1 MSAAVTPALIKE
13 LRERTGVGMG
23 SCKEA
28 LVASNGSIDE
38 AIEWLRKKGMASA
51 VKKEGRATNEGTIVS
66 AREGNSVAILEA
78 NAETDFVVRNERF
91 QEFVKHTAQDAA
103 KNHVTSLETLMA
115 LPYSKDNS
123 LTVDQQRATLI
134 QAIGENIQI
143 RRLHLF
149 SLDNNASVGVYSH
162 QNGKLL
168 TAVVIQGSAGED
180 DLAREI
186 AMHTAAAAP
195 EFLKPEEVPA
205 DVIQKEREI
214 AASQMQGKPANI
226 VDKIVE
232 GKLNAYY
239 DAICLLRQK
248 FIKDDS
254 KTIQQLVEERAKQT
268 GKPLQVSAFIRW
280 NVGG

>member
-1 MSAAVTPALIKE
+1 MSATPALIKE

-23 SCKEA
+23 ACKDA
-28 LVASNGSIDE
+28 LTATNGNIDE

-51 VKKEGRATNEGTIVS
+51 VKKEGRVTNEGMIVS
-66 AREGNSVAILEA
+66 AKENNAIAIVEA

-103 KNHVTSLETLMA
+103 KNHVASLEALMA
-115 LPYSKDNS
+115 LPYSKESNV
-123 LTVDQQRATLI
+123 TVDQQRATLV
-134 QAIGENIQI
+134 QAIGENIQV
-143 RRLHLF
+143 RRVKLF
-149 SLDNNASVGVYSH
+149 NLDPQTSVGVYSH

-168 TAVVIQGSAGED
+168 TAIVIKGSADEED
-180 DLAREI
+180 FAREI

-195 EFLKPEEVPA
+195 EFLNPEEVPA
-205 DVIQKEREI
+205 DLIQKEKEI

-226 VDKIVE
+226 IDKIVD
-232 GKLNAYY
+232 GKLSAFY

-248 FIKDDS
+248 YIKDDS

-268 GKPLQVSAFIRW
+268 GKPLQVVSFIRW
-280 NVGG
+280 NVGS